1 MAPYTIE
8 THHIAGQ
15 IWPPGCLNDAACW
28 LVLVCDGRLLYRLQ
42 HPETVQWWDKGR
54 VSGTLPTLAT
64 LPLQGC
70 RERNIFGLFRHTS
83 LQNHLFL
90 WDFAFLI
97 NAFLFVKSTL
107 GFYEWNLSQD
117 NATMSSLNDWNR
129 NKHVTNVQCNVSVW
143 WGKYSTRMGN
153 KQTIFTDEQFEAY
166 QVKMCSNN
174 FSFISFRLLNFHIV
188 ISNTCNIQQYFFVCG
203 LSSLDRPIYVY

>member
-1 MAPYTIE
+1 MTPPAGWSWSATVGYCIGCNILKQSSDE
-8 THHIAGQ
+8 TTF
-15 IWPPGCLNDAACW
+15 N
-28 LVLVCDGRLLYRLQ
+28 
-42 HPETVQWWDKGR
+42 KGR

-166 QVKMCSNN
+166 QVKCVQMFFSSSHLGYLISILSYQIHVTFNN
-174 FSFISFRLLNFHIV
+174 HFLCV
-188 ISNTCNIQQYFFVCG
+188 
-203 LSSLDRPIYVY
+203 D